1 MIQEERFPAIKSKRA
16 GTFIPTLLFCE
27 LSHEDSNLDRQN
39 QKL

>member
-1 MIQEERFPAIKSKRA
+1 MIQEERFPATKTKRA
-16 GTFIPTLLFCE
+16 ETSIPTLLLCE